1 MEQDEI
7 LIPEIEEKPHRNI
20 KLPLGI
26 AAVCVIVFAVAA
38 AVIARVCF
46 DEERA
51 LLRGLQNLAEET
63 KERQE
68 LAGQDGTDAMKAVTK
83 LNVSVE
89 NFPVTLGI
97 DTVLLRD
104 ANARKMLASTEFSVM
119 NNKLAE
125 LQVYGEDESLMLA
138 APTIWEKNFVLDTKQ
153 IDRQYNDSV
162 LAKEWGRIEL
172 PEGMEISIDL
182 FPTMEN
188 LSWEDVLAHCLEMI
202 EELTIER
209 LEKEITISVPEK
221 EDIVYQCSQYR
232 VVVPAEFMRVERIG
246 VDYVDKDMALL
257 IFVDE
262 DDRIIRISL
271 EEPFSVSDGKLTGDI
286 YLIGEERSID
296 DMIVN
301 MQLQVLA
308 DISEINDSLLLGLRD
323 EDMHPTV
330 ETTISAEVVYREDD
344 MNVIVNLNELTAS
357 VAPIG
362 ALNISGTLTLEPL
375 REEISLPERET
386 IRVAEITEAVYNELE
401 GQLMK
406 KLFWKIPLLSGLLN

>member
-125 LQVYGEDESLMLA
+125 LQVYGEDELLMLA
-138 APTIWEKNFVLDTKQ
+138 APTIWEKNFALDTKQ

>member
-209 LEKEITISVPEK
+209 LEKEIAISVPEK

-301 MQLQVLA
+301 MQLQALA